1 MLTANIA
8 YMPLLTHINI
18 NINININVNININI
32 IQPCL
37 RKAITN
43 TPGPS
48 FA

>member
-8 YMPLLTHINI
+8 YMPLLTH
-18 NINININVNININI
+18 ININVNININI